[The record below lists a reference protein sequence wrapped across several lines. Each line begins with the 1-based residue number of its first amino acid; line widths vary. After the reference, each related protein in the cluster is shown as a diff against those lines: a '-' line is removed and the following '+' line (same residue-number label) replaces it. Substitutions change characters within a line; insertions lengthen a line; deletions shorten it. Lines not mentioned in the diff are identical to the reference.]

1 MSIFRRYQPPPDR
14 LALILAGINALHQEL
29 RTMSQSNQTH
39 ADALAAQLTA
49 MDATLKAGVTAIT
62 DEIAALKAAN
72 PAVDFTGLDSA
83 VTALGTDVAA
93 AAAIPPAA

>member
-1 MSIFRRYQPPPDR
+1 MPFFRRYQPPPDR
-14 LALILAGINALHQEL
+14 LDLILAGINTLHQEL

-93 AAAIPPAA
+93 AAAIPPVA